1 MGAAG
6 KKYLRIAHSKSN
18 SPPSQAKDGGYGTPP
33 HPLRVFGGQRYWPRY
48 GDQRRT
54 FQVGRV
60 QAADRVVWG
69 RFLDQEEGKARVSEA
84 RLLARRDD
92 GHGRF
97 FAFGG
102 FAPRRYS
109 TWATLVGFDV
119 DADAAILVLPEWHPA
134 RPLRL
139 PRRLVPVETIG
150 AWMNCRADLALGR
163 SAQLNVSD
171 LQLRRDP
178 GVDRCHRPAYGVPEA
193 AEALSTPE
201 LGRFCGD
208 IVLESPDDPRDVYQH
223 VGGLLDIHVPDRPA
237 HVNAGGRVYVASAE
251 PTVTQ
256 YFAIRAVR
264 QNPNGLFL
272 ACDPQ
277 PQLTGSPV
285 PLPDAQRVRHR
296 WRWRWWPRTL
306 DDTPGTSPA
315 AFHGHS
321 YDRVE
326 HMGEHVSKSR
336 PLITG

>member
-33 HPLRVFGGQRYWPRY
+33 HPLRVVGGQRYWPRY

-54 FQVGRV
+54 FQAGRV
-60 QAADRVVWG
+60 QAADRLVWG
-69 RFLDQEEGKARVSEA
+69 RFLDMEEGKARVSEA
-84 RLLARRDD
+84 RLLARRED

-109 TWATLVGFDV
+109 TWATLVAFDEDTAV
-119 DADAAILVLPEWHPA
+119 LVLPEWHPA

-139 PRRLVPVETIG
+139 PRRLVAADDLG
-150 AWMNCRADLALGR
+150 AWMSCRADLAVGR

-171 LQLRRDP
+171 LKVCRDP
-178 GVDRCHRPAYGVPEA
+178 GADRCHRPAYSPPEA
-193 AEALSTPE
+193 TEVLLTPE

-208 IVLESPDDPRDVYQH
+208 IVLESPEDPRRVYQH

-237 HVNAGGRVYVASAE
+237 RVAAGGRVYVATPDAA
-251 PTVTQ
+251 VTQ

-264 QNPNGLFL
+264 QSPNGLFL

-277 PQLTGSPV
+277 PHPTGSPV
-285 PLPDAQRVRHR
+285 PLPDGQRVRHR
-296 WRWRWWPRTL
+296 WRWRWWPRSL
-306 DDTPGTSPA
+306 DDARDTPA
-315 AFHGHS
+315 DAFS
-321 YDRVE
+321 TYPYDRIE
-326 HMGEHVSKSR
+326 HMGEHVLKSR
-336 PLITG
+336 PLPVG